1 MLGKKRIREDI
12 DADAEKKTICLKTCC
27 VCMDEKNVEE
37 LFFCC
42 SVREPHYYCG
52 DCIVDSFKHCEFK
65 EFYRPIHTA
74 VPQVVKTMLLGA
86 CLYNECE
93 SPIYKFEKKIYESI
107 KDDEY
112 RTYYMKIRNMY
123 SLKKNLMKNGTS
135 SLGRVKCRHCGTDSI
150 TTSEYTSQC
159 NCKASEI
166 IQNFE
171 FLKSG
176 FTIPENTTTKQIVSD
191 YIKIKVDEYLYPCC
205 SCCKRSQEKSSA
217 CNHMTCP
224 ECLSE
229 TCYLCGM
236 YFPTM
241 VNRVDVNSRLS
252 NFWRVG
258 NEVEG
263 VTDAV
268 IWTDHTGTL
277 YDFFSGVS
285 TCVMYSRD
293 IFSILKK
300 FGMENVE
307 KILGLKDGDPDNE
320 SFQETFE
327 LAASDFLRKSQWLS
341 INFDDYDYF
350 EYEMVEKIFPDF
362 PILPTLHFFF
372 VQIFQENVSFY
383 PNNLGDLVTRD
394 GISLRL
400 YVDFLNRSPYSY
412 KNIEDDLLSFED

>member
-1 MLGKKRIREDI
+1 
-12 DADAEKKTICLKTCC
+12 
-27 VCMDEKNVEE
+27 
-37 LFFCC
+37 
-42 SVREPHYYCG
+42 
-52 DCIVDSFKHCEFK
+52 
-65 EFYRPIHTA
+65 
-74 VPQVVKTMLLGA
+74 
-86 CLYNECE
+86 
-93 SPIYKFEKKIYESI
+93 
-107 KDDEY
+107 
-112 RTYYMKIRNMY
+112 
-123 SLKKNLMKNGTS
+123 
-135 SLGRVKCRHCGTDSI
+135 
-150 TTSEYTSQC
+150 
-159 NCKASEI
+159 
-166 IQNFE
+166 
-171 FLKSG
+171 
-176 FTIPENTTTKQIVSD
+176 
-191 YIKIKVDEYLYPCC
+191 
-205 SCCKRSQEKSSA
+205 
-217 CNHMTCP
+217 
-224 ECLSE
+224 
-229 TCYLCGM
+229 
-236 YFPTM
+236 
-241 VNRVDVNSRLS
+241 VDVDSRLS

-412 KNIEDDLLSFED
+412 KKIEDDLLSFED